1 MSRRLLGD
9 DEHGVGKLGLAMQRT
24 KLMSSALALAIA
36 ALAGCSNDP
45 TVTSTQNGGGVTTS
59 TVTFLQLDRVGR
71 PGVKELYL
79 AYAKH
84 DAFNRAAP
92 TTDVAQIAPQIDA
105 FVSGT
110 GGRSGAISAY
120 AQALL
125 APDALIGDLSDTSTR
140 ASYLGFETSGQIAND
155 CMGAAAT
162 TFGGRALTD
171 DVVNA
176 MLGISFGTLAT
187 ATTLTNPTPNVPTA
201 VAPDDGNEK
210 DGRAGRP
217 QLTNQFASCANKGLT
232 LQQFPYLGAPL

>member
-1 MSRRLLGD
+1 MKFL
-9 DEHGVGKLGLAMQRT
+9 
-24 KLMSSALALAIA
+24 SSALVLAIT

-45 TVTSTQNGGGVTTS
+45 TVTNATGCVRTS

-84 DAFNRAAP
+84 DAFNRSAP
-92 TTDVAQIAPQIDA
+92 TTDVAQVAPQLDA
-105 FVSGT
+105 FVVGT
-110 GGRSGAISAY
+110 GGRSSAISAY

-125 APDALIGDLSDTSTR
+125 APDALIGDLSDSSTR
-140 ASYLGFETSGQIAND
+140 ASYLGFETSGQIATD
-155 CMGAAAT
+155 CTGAGAT

-176 MLGISFGTLAT
+176 MLGITFGTLAT
-187 ATTLTNPTPNVPTA
+187 ATTLTNPTLNVP
-201 VAPDDGNEK
+201 APIAADDGNEK

-217 QLTNQFASCANKGLT
+217 QLTIQYATCANKGLT